1 MSSVIV
7 TGAGGGIGRGIA
19 LRLAGDGW
27 DVLAVDI
34 DEPGLTETLNRAND
48 GAVIHTVTAD
58 VADTG
63 AVGSMVDAALS
74 EFGGIDALVNN
85 AAVSLGEAFLDTQL
99 PTWQHTLDV
108 NLTGSFL
115 CAQAVARW
123 MVGARRPGRIVN
135 LASTNSY
142 AAERGAAAY
151 VASKGGVLA
160 LTRAMAVD
168 LAPHGILVNGIA
180 PGPIRTD
187 ENAATFEQ
195 ADLAGG
201 IQRGVPLARAGTVEE
216 VAGAV
221 AFLLGEDASFIAGA
235 TLVVDGGYLAYARF
249 D

>member
-1 MSSVIV
+1 MASVIV
-7 TGAGGGIGRGIA
+7 TGAGRGIGRGIA

-34 DEPGLTETLNRAND
+34 DEAGLSETVSRAADND
-48 GAVIHTVTAD
+48 VIHTVRAD
-58 VADTG
+58 VTDPG
-63 AVGSMVDAALS
+63 AVDSMLDAALS
-74 EFGGIDALVNN
+74 EFGEVGALVNN
-85 AAVSLGEAFLDTQL
+85 AAVSLSESFLDTGL
-99 PTWQHTLDV
+99 VNWQHTLDV
-108 NLTGSFL
+108 NLTGSFI

-123 MVGARRPGRIVN
+123 MVEARRPGRIIN

-142 AAERGAAAY
+142 AAERRAAAY

-187 ENAATFEQ
+187 ENAASFEHP
-195 ADLAGG
+195 DLARG
-201 IQRGVPLARAGTVEE
+201 IQHGVPLARAGTVEDI
-216 VAGAV
+216 AGAV
-221 AFLLGEDASFIAGA
+221 AFLLGADASFIVGA